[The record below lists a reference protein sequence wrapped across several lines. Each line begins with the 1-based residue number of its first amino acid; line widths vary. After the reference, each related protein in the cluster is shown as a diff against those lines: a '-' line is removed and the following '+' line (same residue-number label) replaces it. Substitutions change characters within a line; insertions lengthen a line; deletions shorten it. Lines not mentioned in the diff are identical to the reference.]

1 MSCGGGPSAA
11 LCQAG
16 RPVAASP
23 LQRKA
28 LFRASAL
35 SVETSRQLLSSH
47 NPALYTRKA
56 PTAAATATA
65 SATTRS
71 IPIRGM
77 AAGAGG
83 AGVGRGGGVVGGI
96 G

>member
-1 MSCGGGPSAA
+1 GGGSADGTTCCGGGPSAA

-16 RPVAASP
+16 RPVAASS

-28 LFRASAL
+28 LFRASPL

-56 PTAAATATA
+56 PTVGTAAAVGGAATA

-71 IPIRGM
+71 IPIRGI
-77 AAGAGG
+77 A
-83 AGVGRGGGVVGGI
+83 
-96 G
+96 